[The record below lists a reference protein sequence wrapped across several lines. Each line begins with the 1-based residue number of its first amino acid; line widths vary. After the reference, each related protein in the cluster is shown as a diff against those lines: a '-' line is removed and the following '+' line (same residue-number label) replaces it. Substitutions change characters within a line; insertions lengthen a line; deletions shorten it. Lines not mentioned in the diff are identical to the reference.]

1 MNILKKLLYFILGVF
16 TTIGGLSLMVLA
28 LYIKDL
34 RDDNNAWKEYSKRRR
49 YYQSYYDK
57 YKYRRKEE
65 QNDSTDNR

>member
-28 LYIKDL
+28 WYIRDL

-49 YYQSYYDK
+49 YYQT
-57 YKYRRKEE
+57 KEKE
-65 QNDSTDNR
+65 